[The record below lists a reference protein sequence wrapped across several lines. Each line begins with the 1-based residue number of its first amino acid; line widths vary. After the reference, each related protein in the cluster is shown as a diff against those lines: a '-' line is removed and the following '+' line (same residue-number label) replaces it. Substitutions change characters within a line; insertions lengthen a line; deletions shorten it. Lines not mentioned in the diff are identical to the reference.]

1 MNMIDFR
8 SDTVTKPTEEMR
20 EAMFSAEVG
29 DDVYGEDPTVNRL
42 ERLAAKILG
51 KEDALFVTSGTQGN
65 QVAILTHCRPGD
77 EVILEAESHIF
88 LYEAGAASA
97 LAGVQTRPI
106 RGTKGAMDPSDVK
119 KAIRGEDI
127 HYPYSGL
134 ICLENTHNKAGGKVI
149 PIETMKAIYEIAK
162 EKDIPVHLDG
172 ARLFNAA
179 VAAGVPV
186 TEFTQYVDTVQVCLS
201 KGLSAPVGSIL
212 AGSKSFIKEA
222 RKWRKR
228 LGGGLRQAGVL
239 AAPGIIALEK
249 MVDRLAE
256 DHANARQLA
265 EGLSTIPGLQ
275 VDVNGVETN
284 IILCN
289 IQETGLS
296 NEEFLARLK
305 EAGILAVPFDEGII
319 RFVTHREVTSDMVEM
334 ALQRIRQLIG

>member
-1 MNMIDFR
+1 MIDFR